1 LCRGPDAAEH
11 DHKREFR
18 NCDGETTQNIAF
30 DFAPSL
36 RRCPWSQI
44 DAETMM
50 VIQWFTDWR
59 DYQILPFGSDRL
71 LDEPAY
77 VYDVIRHAST
87 VIREI
92 EADAAKRQKAE
103 MERAMKRSRSRG

>member
-1 LCRGPDAAEH
+1 
-11 DHKREFR
+11 
-18 NCDGETTQNIAF
+18 
-30 DFAPSL
+30 
-36 RRCPWSQI
+36 
-44 DAETMM
+44 MM